1 MSGEGRGDFRVGGR
15 ASAGQG
21 SSFPFTALFHLDPTR
36 TNPEPRDLLANPGP
50 LGFPAS
56 APAVVFQCLRP
67 PCSLFPC
74 HGTLPFP
81 PRWPSGPHP
90 SSLFLVAL
98 AQGSRLRKVPD
109 RPFPAG
115 FRAIAPGSGRAALGW
130 GSPGWRAVAP
140 PPATPFRSSV
150 AHPPAES
157 GNLRSF
163 LSLVPGSPSESRC
176 APMDYC
182 PPWAVWMKFDPSRKI
197 QFSGTVV
204 EFVAG
209 PIPPPPL
216 RSFPPCFLCTGTT
229 SAP

>member
-1 MSGEGRGDFRVGGR
+1 LSGEGRGDFRVGGR

-21 SSFPFTALFHLDPTR
+21 SSFPSTALFHLDPTR

-50 LGFPAS
+50 LG
-56 APAVVFQCLRP
+56 
-67 PCSLFPC
+67 FPC

-115 FRAIAPGSGRAALGW
+115 SRAIAPGSGRAALGW
-130 GSPGWRAVAP
+130 GSPGWRAVVP

-157 GNLRSF
+157 GTLRSF

-176 APMDYC
+176 ATVDSC
-182 PPWAVWMKFDPSRKI
+182 PPWAVWMKFDPFRKI

-209 PIPPPPL
+209 PIPPPPF